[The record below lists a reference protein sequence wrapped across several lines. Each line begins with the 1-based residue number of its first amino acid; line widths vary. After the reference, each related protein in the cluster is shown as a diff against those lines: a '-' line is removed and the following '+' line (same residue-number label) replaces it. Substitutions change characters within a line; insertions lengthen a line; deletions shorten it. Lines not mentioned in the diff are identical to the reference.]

1 MPKYQADSHAKT
13 VERLLH
19 ARDFAHLRARKYGA
33 TVIVESGPDDDVYK
47 HLRLTR
53 DGVHVWSLHIANHR
67 GRWEPTP
74 FRAVRRARHPR
85 RRHLP
90 LDPPIRSR
98 LPGTDFG
105 SRALGWKAL
114 QQATIA
120 TELRAILGGSS
131 PLRRE
136 RPRSAGS

>member
-1 MPKYQADSHAKT
+1 MPKYQAEDSHAKT

-74 FRAVRRARHPR
+74 FRA
-85 RRHLP
+85 P
-90 LDPPIRSR
+90 LDELVTLVADTFPW
-98 LPGTDFG
+98 T
-105 SRALGWKAL
+105 L
-114 QQATIA
+114 QSVHDYPERT
-120 TELRAILGGSS
+120 SD
-131 PLRRE
+131 RE
-136 RPRSAGS
+136 H